1 MIVAI
6 LLGRGTPGTEYGSR
20 VKAGIQIMKQGTEH
34 TTGGTEFLVWVV
46 HLDLLSEICIYAI
59 EDRSCL
65 RLLSHIFD
73 INEANMNKPIKVH
86 IVY

>member
-1 MIVAI
+1 MVLA
-6 LLGRGTPGTEYGSR
+6 
-20 VKAGIQIMKQGTEH
+20 
-34 TTGGTEFLVWVV
+34 GGTEFLVWVV